1 MSKNDALTLTSQML
15 NSCKSPGE
23 IVDLPAVEQRW
34 INTYEMTTG
43 RNDGALKFHA
53 EKVLF
58 MQTIAE
64 STQLA
69 KCTPMSIYSSFILL
83 AVSGLS
89 LKDGQSY
96 LIPYKDK
103 AVWMPG
109 WKGRLEQ
116 ISQIRGVEYLAEP
129 VCVFEG
135 EEFEH
140 EIVNGEI
147 HILRHKPL
155 LNTVGKQIL
164 AVYATLKMINGN
176 SRIFMMK
183 REEVLSI
190 RDNYSR
196 SYNDYMSVAPNK
208 DGKRMKQGK
217 YGDYEVEA
225 PMWVT
230 DEVQAFKKT
239 LVKRIYNTL
248 SKEGGV
254 GRFTYVDGQISEM
267 TGGETVDVDP
277 EDFAKKVNEVAGV
290 EDAVCEDVS
299 EPEPAAETVAT
310 TPDPEPVKAS
320 TQSAKLEPQISAK
333 IDLTEDDMF

>member
-15 NSCKSPGE
+15 NSCKDPSE

-43 RNDGALKFHA
+43 KKDGDLKFHA
-53 EKVLF
+53 EKLLF
-58 MQTIAE
+58 LQTITE
-64 STQLA
+64 SPQLA

-96 LIPYKDK
+96 LIPFKGK

-116 ISQIRGVEYLAEP
+116 ISQIKGVDYLAEP
-129 VCVFEG
+129 ICVFDG

-147 HILRHKPL
+147 QILRHKPL

-164 AVYATLKMINGN
+164 AVYATLRMINGT

-190 RDNYSR
+190 RDHYSK
-196 SYNDYMSVAPNK
+196 SYNDYMSVTPNK
-208 DGKRMKQGK
+208 EGKRIKAGK
-217 YGDYEVEA
+217 YGDYEVES

-230 DEVQAFKKT
+230 DETQAFKKT

-248 SKEGGV
+248 AKEGGT
-254 GRFTYVDGQISEM
+254 GRSSYVDDQINEM
-267 TGGETVDVDP
+267 TGETADVDP
-277 EDFAKKVNEVAGV
+277 EDFAERVNSIAGV

-299 EPEPAAETVAT
+299 EPEPAVETVAT

-320 TQSAKLEPQISAK
+320 KQNDAKISAK